1 MGSTATETVTPGHAT
16 TTRPGVWLT
25 DISLVL
31 MALIWGVNF
40 SIVKFGTTL
49 VAPLAY
55 NGLRVMI
62 AAVLLMTIVL
72 LSKAPLPPRRI
83 ILSLLGL
90 GVLGN
95 GVYQFFF
102 VEGISQT
109 RASDAALVV
118 AASPAFIAII
128 GRLRGV
134 ERASPRRVMGILLS
148 MAGIALV
155 VFATTR
161 GDDGRSSL
169 TGDLLVLAG
178 SLSWATYTV
187 LLKPYTEQV
196 SGMQVSALTMLGGAV
211 PLFLVALP
219 AIVHANWSAVPA
231 LGWGALF
238 YSAVFALVIAYLF
251 WYRGVRVIGPTRTA
265 MYSNVQPLIAVIFAW
280 VVLSETPTIWQGIG
294 MACIMTGLLLT
305 RT

>member
-1 MGSTATETVTPGHAT
+1 MGSAATETVTPGHAT
-16 TTRPGVWLT
+16 TRPGVWLT
-25 DISLVL
+25 DIALVL

-62 AAVLLMTIVL
+62 AAVVLMTIVL
-72 LSKAPLPPRRI
+72 AAKTPLPPRRVI
-83 ILSLLGL
+83 VALLTL

-95 GVYQFFF
+95 GIYQFFF
-102 VEGISQT
+102 VQGIART

-134 ERASPRRVMGILLS
+134 ERASTRRVMGILLS
-148 MAGIALV
+148 IAGIALV

-169 TGDLLVLAG
+169 AGDMLVLAG

-187 LLKPYTEQV
+187 LLKPYTEHV
-196 SGMQVSALTMLGGAV
+196 SGIQVSAFTMVGGAV
-211 PLFLVALP
+211 PLFVVALP
-219 AIVHANWSAVPA
+219 AIVHASWSTVPL

-238 YSAVFALVIAYLF
+238 YSAIFALVIAYLF

-280 VVLSETPTIWQGIG
+280 VVLNETPTIWQGIG
-294 MACIMTGLLLT
+294 MVFIMTGLVLT

>member
-40 SIVKFGTTL
+40 SVVKFGTTL
-49 VAPLAY
+49 VGPLAY
-55 NGLRVMI
+55 NGLRVML
-62 AAVLLMTIVL
+62 AAVVLMTIVAA
-72 LSKAPLPPRRI
+72 SKTPLPSRRDI
-83 ILSLLGL
+83 VALLAL

-95 GVYQFFF
+95 GIYQFFF
-102 VEGISQT
+102 VEGISRT
-109 RASDAALVV
+109 RASDAAIVV

-148 MAGIALV
+148 IAGIALV

-161 GDDGRSSL
+161 ADDGRSSL
-169 TGDLLVLAG
+169 AGDLLVLAG

-187 LLKPYTEQV
+187 LLKPYTEHV
-196 SGMQVSALTMLGGAV
+196 SGIQVSAFTMAGGAV

-219 AIVHANWSAVPA
+219 AIVHASWSTVPA

-238 YSAVFALVIAYLF
+238 YSAIFALVIAYLF

-265 MYSNVQPLIAVIFAW
+265 MYSNVQPVIAVIVAW
-280 VVLSETPTIWQGIG
+280 VVLSETPTGWQGIG

-305 RT
+305 RS